1 MEILSVEKVASM
13 IDRSPGAIRNLVLR
27 RKIPYR
33 KAGGRLV
40 FLRDEVERW
49 IVESP
54 GMTID
59 EVTNARADR

>member
-59 EVTNARADR
+59 EVTNARTGR